1 MSCPLEP
8 QFNELYEVLGDKA
21 AQDEIRKRHPRNPHC
36 PKLRAN
42 PKACIGCK
50 NNPYENPEL
59 LKRTECLEK
68 YGYLLEDGKRLLTLS
83 ELGFLRD
90 LDQLTP
96 EAYLLLT
103 IMHEATTQRRMMD
116 QAEYFAVKMSAL
128 FGKKG

>member
-1 MSCPLEP
+1 MQCPLEP

-21 AQDEIRKRHPRNPHC
+21 AQDAIRKANPTEQHC

-42 PKACIGCK
+42 PKACINCD
-50 NNPYENPEL
+50 NNPHENPKL
-59 LKRTECLEK
+59 RKQTECLEK
-68 YGYLLEDGKRLLTLS
+68 YGYLLEDGKRLLNLS

-96 EAYLLLT
+96 EGYLVLT
-103 IMHEATTQRRMMD
+103 IMHETKAQKRMMD